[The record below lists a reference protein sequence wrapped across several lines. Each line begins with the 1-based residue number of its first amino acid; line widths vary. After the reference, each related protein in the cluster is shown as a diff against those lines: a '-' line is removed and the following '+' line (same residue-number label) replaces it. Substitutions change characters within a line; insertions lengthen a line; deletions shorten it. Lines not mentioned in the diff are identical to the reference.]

1 MFRVLARRVEA
12 LKQLIDTIIDKHF
25 IVSARC
31 LSRLSG
37 SLVSMGLA
45 LGPVVR
51 LWTRGI
57 YRDIC
62 QANYCDRPF
71 LVSQESQSEVF
82 LWRDNFDG
90 SGYPIWSPSPKVDV
104 VTYSDASGE
113 GWGGFA
119 VQFSDKVARGC
130 WSSANC
136 MKNSTFRKVKAIR
149 LVLESCS
156 KEVRGKEVL
165 NRTANKN
172 AELVLPVGSRNKE
185 LHREAVAVYKLCRE
199 LNMRLS
205 VEWVSRDY
213 NVEVDQLSRFNDYM
227 LDPV

>member
-1 MFRVLARRVEA
+1 MGEVLGFILDLQHGIFQFPARRVEA

-62 QANYCDRPF
+62 QANYWDKPF
-71 LVSQESQSEVF
+71 LVSQDSQSEVLF
-82 LWRDNFDG
+82 WRDNFDS
-90 SGYPIWSPSPKVDV
+90 SGYPIWSPSPRVDV
-104 VTYSDASGE
+104 LTYLDASGE

-119 VQFSDKVARGC
+119 VQFSDTVARGC
-130 WSSANC
+130 
-136 MKNSTFRKVKAIR
+136 
-149 LVLESCS
+149 
-156 KEVRGKEVL
+156 
-165 NRTANKN
+165 
-172 AELVLPVGSRNKE
+172 
-185 LHREAVAVYKLCRE
+185 
-199 LNMRLS
+199 
-205 VEWVSRDY
+205 
-213 NVEVDQLSRFNDYM
+213 
-227 LDPV
+227 